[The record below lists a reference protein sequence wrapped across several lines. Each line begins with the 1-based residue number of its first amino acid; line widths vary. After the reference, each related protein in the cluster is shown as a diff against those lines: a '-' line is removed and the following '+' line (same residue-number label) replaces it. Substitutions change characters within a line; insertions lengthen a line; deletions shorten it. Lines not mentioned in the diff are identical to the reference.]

1 MSGAKDARWREE
13 RPAWVICFVDDV
25 NGVISVDVNGV
36 TRGRIFRSDGRE
48 KSGRGVPG
56 VSEDDGLVDDT
67 GESWL

>member
-1 MSGAKDARWREE
+1 MKRESGAKDARWREE

-25 NGVISVDVNGV
+25 NGV

-48 KSGRGVPG
+48 KSGRGVPA